1 MHISLIVA
9 TDKQGVIGKDNVIPW
24 NMPADM
30 AHFKQTTLG
39 HPIIMGRKTFES
51 IGRPLPGRQNIVVS
65 RQSDFSPL
73 GVQVAHSLD
82 QAIALA
88 VVSHVKEI
96 FIIGGQSIYEEALAK
111 ASKIY
116 LTLIHADVKGDR
128 YFKYEPSEWQE
139 VSRQHHKADVDNPF
153 SYDFIVLERQHG

>member
-1 MHISLIVA
+1 MKLSLIVA
-9 TDKQGVIGKDNVIPW
+9 TDEKGVIGKDNIIPW
-24 NMPADM
+24 HMPADM

-65 RQSDFSPL
+65 RQPDFSPD

-116 LTLIHADVKGDR
+116 LTLIHTDVEGDR

-139 VSRQHHKADVDNPF
+139 VSRQHHKADADNPF
-153 SYDFIVLERQHG
+153 SYDFIVLEKQHG